1 MCKGNPVRPQLQS
14 HTPLAGRQPSVP
26 GTPRG
31 PEAKESEQVSICPA
45 ESPNGRRQRRLQWCE
60 QGSVCTRLPAIRCEH
75 TLWGQQVHGLLP
87 PEPPENCLAPL
98 GSPPPSPSHHA
109 APSSGGQHTGA
120 GPDTCLDAF
129 PGKLRI
135 FKTSC
140 KERCR
145 EVFPESVRGC
155 CCVK

>member
-14 HTPLAGRQPSVP
+14 HTPLAGRQPSAP

-98 GSPPPSPSHHA
+98 GSPPPSPQS
-109 APSSGGQHTGA
+109 PRRT
-120 GPDTCLDAF
+120 L
-129 PGKLRI
+129 LRG
-135 FKTSC
+135 SAH
-140 KERCR
+140 RCR
-145 EVFPESVRGC
+145 PGYLPGRVSGKATDLQDKLQREMPRSLSGVCPWLLLC
-155 CCVK
+155 